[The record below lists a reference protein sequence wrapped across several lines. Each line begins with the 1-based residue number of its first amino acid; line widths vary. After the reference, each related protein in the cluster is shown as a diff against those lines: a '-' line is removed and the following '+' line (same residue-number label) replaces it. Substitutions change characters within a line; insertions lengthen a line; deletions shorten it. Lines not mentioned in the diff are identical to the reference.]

1 MLALAI
7 SAAIIAG
14 LAIAAASDPDFVK
27 CVKDAIYWLV
37 RAGYEE
43 DKIVQIMHYYVN

>member
-7 SAAIIAG
+7 GAGIIAG
-14 LAIAAASDPDFVK
+14 LAITLASDPEFVE

-37 RAGYEE
+37 REGYEE
-43 DKIVQIMHYYVN
+43 DKIVQIMHFYVN